1 MNNFNF
7 KEEME
12 YGKKH
17 VNIINNYDN
26 NKYDF
31 RECIA
36 ECFNININ
44 KLDEIHNLGYKY
56 NVFEEFGP
64 DTQTWYHQTFYKYL
78 KSESG
83 IKMKNIYNN
92 LIKEVILPY
101 LGLKE
106 ALVQQFPSFRI
117 QLPNN
122 VAVAKAH
129 TDSSLGHPYG
139 EINFTYS
146 ITDMFDTNTIYIEKT
161 TGKKD
166 FIPMEINA
174 NNNISFNANQNVHF
188 NKLNKTNKTRMS
200 MDYRILP
207 LNYIPKQETYSHSTK
222 TKFVDGDYY
231 KLFKI

>member
-1 MNNFNF
+1 
-7 KEEME
+7 
-12 YGKKH
+12 
-17 VNIINNYDN
+17 
-26 NKYDF
+26 
-31 RECIA
+31 
-36 ECFNININ
+36 
-44 KLDEIHNLGYKY
+44 
-56 NVFEEFGP
+56 
-64 DTQTWYHQTFYKYL
+64 
-78 KSESG
+78 
-83 IKMKNIYNN
+83 MKNIYNN

-166 FIPMEINA
+166 FIPIGPKA
-174 NNNISFNANQNVHF
+174 KSF
-188 NKLNKTNKTRMS
+188 K
-200 MDYRILP
+200 
-207 LNYIPKQETYSHSTK
+207 
-222 TKFVDGDYY
+222 
-231 KLFKI
+231 